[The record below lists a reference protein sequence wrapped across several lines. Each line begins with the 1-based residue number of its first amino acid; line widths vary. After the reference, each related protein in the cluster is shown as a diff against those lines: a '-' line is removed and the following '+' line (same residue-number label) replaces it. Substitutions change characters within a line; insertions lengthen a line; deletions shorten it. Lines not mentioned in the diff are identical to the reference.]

1 MTIRATHFQRKEYL
15 GPKEDHEMII
25 DIWDTPG
32 QERYKT
38 INQAYYRGAEGA
50 IIVYSAVDDSNENIK
65 RIKKMV
71 KELRIYLP
79 EDRPIMILANQYD
92 MLQSLV
98 NQNYTFMPDGNV
110 HVNKAMEDVSNH
122 SFIK

>member
-1 MTIRATHFQRKEYL
+1 
-15 GPKEDHEMII
+15 MII
-25 DIWDTPG
+25 DLWDTPG

-38 INQAYYRGAEGA
+38 INQAYYRGADGA
-50 IIVYSAVDDSNENIK
+50 IIVYSAVDDSSENIQ

-92 MLQSLV
+92 MLQGMI
-98 NQNYTFMPDGNV
+98 N
-110 HVNKAMEDVSNH
+110 
-122 SFIK
+122 